1 MSPAASPSKKSKPSS
16 PSLSIQR
23 LKVGTLVLATYA
35 GKTDIGVVDKIYPE
49 HYDIDFLD
57 DNSVAKINARDV
69 EVAPEYKV

>member
-1 MSPAASPSKKSKPSS
+1 
-16 PSLSIQR
+16 LSIQR

-69 EVAPEYKV
+69 VVA